1 MRHRFFIGIVISLF
15 LCSCNAE
22 VDSATMDRSFVAS
35 AQLFSTA
42 VRNGDVSKFKSAAN
56 PSEIY
61 IVRKFTS
68 GNLGGRGEELS
79 ANFSTSSI
87 TKDMEFLVE
96 GQTPFSLKLIF
107 PGLPIKDDNKL
118 PRYDMPTKI
127 CNLAFDQ
134 WGSSL
139 KDVIAPLSESS
150 SGEPIVLAAA
160 SDCWVYAEA
169 QVIDNMLVG
178 GFAVFKKSAES
189 VKLVSVIN
197 LL

>member
-1 MRHRFFIGIVISLF
+1 MKYRFFAGIILSVFLF
-15 LCSCNAE
+15 SCDAE
-22 VDSATMDRSFVAS
+22 VDSSFEAS

-42 VRNGDVSKFKSAAN
+42 VPNDDVSKFKSAAN
-56 PSEIY
+56 PSGIY
-61 IVRKFTS
+61 LVRKFTS

-79 ANFSTSSI
+79 ANFSASSI
-87 TKDMEFLVE
+87 TEDMEFLVKD
-96 GQTPFSLKLIF
+96 QTPFSLKLIF
-107 PGLPIKDDNKL
+107 PSLPIKDDNKL
-118 PRYDMPTKI
+118 PHYGMSEKI

-134 WGSSL
+134 WDSLL
-139 KDVIAPLSESS
+139 KDVIAPLSESI
-150 SGEPIVLAAA
+150 SGEPIVLTAA